1 MMYLFG
7 FGLRV
12 GDFGECFVGVL
23 CVFARDIPDMIAIGV
38 FQSRSIWHGKMFWYV
53 CALPER

>member
-1 MMYLFG
+1 VKWRGISDMM
-7 FGLRV
+7 
-12 GDFGECFVGVL
+12 
-23 CVFARDIPDMIAIGV
+23 GV